1 MKTRI
6 ILSLVAAFLLQFTSV
21 SADNYTDGVIK
32 LMENEAISIVNT
44 KMFDQAT
51 QAPNVNADYVKNQ
64 MKADMVEWVAEH
76 CRKTMSEKDFN
87 DMVAFYM
94 DPEVLAAQKK
104 IVSAAA
110 SSQGQEF
117 AQTLMPQMMTLMQ
130 GGTPEKLQMPE
141 CDPELKKA
149 LLRWIDVS
157 GSVDGVKASMGCIKN
172 MVADM
177 VPANVPEEQKQQMTK
192 MMDGLFSYMGDNAKE
207 ILMMSLVGKV
217 DLKDVQVFSAMENKS
232 FFPAYKKLNASMASD
247 VSTLMAKLMAGM
259 KKQ

>member
-64 MKADMVEWVAEH
+64 MTADMVEWVAEH

-94 DPEVLAAQKK
+94 QPEVLAAQKK
-104 IVSAAA
+104 MATAAA

-117 AQTLMPQMMTLMQ
+117 AQTLVPQIMALMQ

-149 LLRWIDVS
+149 LLHWLDVS
-157 GSVDGVKASMGCIKN
+157 GSVDGMKASMGCVKAL
-172 MVADM
+172 VVDM
-177 VPANVPEEQKQQMTK
+177 ASANVPEEQKEMVTK

-207 ILMMSLVGKV
+207 ILMMTLVGKV
-217 DLKDVQVFSAMENKS
+217 DLKDVQIFSAMENKS
-232 FFPAYKKLNASMASD
+232 FFPAYKKMNASMVNDISN
-247 VSTLMAKLMAGM
+247 LMTKVMAGM